1 MTIQDVATAAKLS
14 RTMVSQ
20 RIALAY
26 LAPDI
31 VEFILNGCQPKSMQL
46 EQVATNLPLDWEGQ
60 RNALLFKDST

>member
-1 MTIQDVATAAKLS
+1 MSPVGRKLS

-31 VEFILNGCQPKSMQL
+31 IESVLNGNQPRSMQFGTFRSFSSSDIW
-46 EQVATNLPLDWEGQ
+46 QAQ
-60 RNALLFKDST
+60 REVLAVR